1 MAENADQRIA
11 RAKGQLHRF
20 VVQGKHIVA
29 RIGQANARPLLGI
42 AGHGLQIGHKMIG
55 PSAAAAVQGKGTIAP
70 VPAFLQRQRRV
81 GVVFFH
87 RVAQQLCFRRQ
98 RGENA
103 QRIQIAQQKIRRKP
117 ALPKPVVTAVCG
129 DQQVAFGRCKAAGR
143 KISRTDD
150 ITGLHGFGSLRS
162 WVAPL

>member
-1 MAENADQRIA
+1 MAVTDTLRELREQVEQNLSEMKDTAALDALRV
-11 RAKGQLHRF
+11 KVL
-20 VVQGKHIVA
+20 GK
-29 RIGQANARPLLGI
+29 
-42 AGHGLQIGHKMIG
+42 
-55 PSAAAAVQGKGTIAP
+55 KGTLTELLKGMGKLAP

-98 RGENA
+98 RGETA

-117 ALPKPVVTAVCG
+117 ALPKPVVTAVRG

-162 WVAPL
+162 WVVPL